1 MLHTTARIQ
10 REPENG
16 RKHVENA
23 RKSVENLARNFAVE
37 HASETRKL
45 MENAR
50 EPAETRSE
58 LGLRKCAA
66 RRKAARV
73 SGGFPQVSWRF
84 LLA

>member
-1 MLHTTARIQ
+1 MLYTTAGIQ

-16 RKHVENA
+16 RKQVENA

-50 EPAETRSE
+50 EPAETRS
-58 LGLRKCAA
+58 GKCAA